1 MKHTAY
7 LAFSSNLGD
16 RVANLRNA
24 LIALPPLMR
33 IWAASYV
40 YEAQSKDSSQPPFLN
55 LVARATTD
63 LTPLGLLKYLK
74 KKEAEL
80 GRDPNISAGL
90 FKIDIDILFYDDI
103 TFKKGGLII
112 PHPRLH
118 ERIFVLEPLA
128 AIAPALTHP
137 VSDKTM
143 KELLEKCDKKITL
156 KKYNVN

>member
-118 ERIFVLEPLA
+118 ERIFVLEGEPGSFSA
-128 AIAPALTHP
+128 AVMVSGDPVLGWWRHP
-137 VSDKTM
+137 EAYVCPTAH
-143 KELLEKCDKKITL
+143 E
-156 KKYNVN
+156 